1 MNNLIYKEIEK
12 NDEQKVRQLIDKVLG
27 ELERPEFFI
36 PYEEWELQR
45 LFDKGYAP
53 LYGAYDG
60 EKLVGMAQLYIDRQ
74 MLQEFIDILGLNEYK
89 VCELGGNLVLPEYR
103 GMGIMGKLI
112 EIQAELAKELDFDY
126 VISMAHP
133 DNIGSNKALQRLG
146 LEYVKTTT
154 VANGHLRNIYQM
166 KLKVSENN

>member
-1 MNNLIYKEIEK
+1 MSDLIYKEIEK
-12 NDEQKVRQLIDKVLG
+12 KDEKQLRELISTVLG
-27 ELERPEFFI
+27 NLERPEFFI
-36 PYEEWELQR
+36 PYEEWELEQI
-45 LFDKGYAP
+45 FDKNYAP

-60 EKLVGMAQLYIDRQ
+60 DKLVGMAQLYVKRE
-74 MLQEFIDILGLNEYK
+74 MLQEFIDVLGLNDYK

-103 GMGIMGKLI
+103 GMGIMRKLI
-112 EIQAELAKELDFDY
+112 EMQAELARELGFDY

-154 VANGHLRNIYQM
+154 VANGHLRDIYQM
-166 KLKVSENN
+166 KL